1 MASISFPLSPSNG
14 DTYSYDGLTYQ
25 YNSTKNKWSV
35 VATTTIDGVSAD
47 AIDQNLVPSA
57 NVTHDLGTSDKAFRD
72 LYLSGSSI
80 NLGDATISSSGSAVT
95 LPAGST
101 VGGVTIGT
109 GSGGATQ
116 YANTASLPKT
126 DLTFGEFAFVGNT
139 LFITNGSGWYSVG
152 VVNQSPQLTLST
164 SSISLGSS
172 GNTIN
177 FTFTATDPDGP
188 EPTVTMTTTANTSQ
202 ANVTLYTSNS
212 TVTVENLSAT
222 DYSATI
228 TLTATDG
235 IDQTFGTV
243 TLTVGYLSE
252 LWDETVLSI
261 GTSSTNSL
269 DNSTF
274 IDRSTN
280 AHTVTETGNPTQ
292 TSFHPY
298 LDNWSVEFDGN
309 DYINTGNATN
319 SSDPSATL
327 TVGVDKTIEFFIYM
341 SNLPTD
347 ASGVIGASNGGGSQP
362 KWSMF
367 VNTNTSYTYQ
377 ANRIMFASNSGGT
390 SQNFEVVWESNRWYH
405 IAWVWDQSTSTS
417 SLYVDGTR
425 IGTGSYEIDSNIV
438 TPVDIGSDGEQ
449 YKYFSGRISNVRI
462 LNGTALYSGA
472 SITVPTQNLTAITD
486 TTLLTC
492 QSNRF
497 ADNSTLNNS
506 FTISG
511 DPKVSALNPFGQHSE
526 YVVGENK
533 GSFRLESGDWVQSP
547 STSQASLSYT
557 QDWTI
562 EFWAYMD
569 NDMTSV
575 AQVLFNSVE
584 GTGNWYP
591 YIGSV
596 IKPGGILQTQAVG
609 GEHNTT
615 GTVNRNEWFHVA
627 LVHDY
632 SANELKTYLNGTLV
646 QTLSK
651 TYTFTTGAIRFNT
664 YTINTASN
672 YPTLGGYL
680 SDFKWTI
687 GSTVYTS
694 NFTPPT
700 SPVGNTNAGLYF
712 PMDNAGIFDKTG
724 NETITLVGVTTST
737 TQTKFDDTSYYIAS
751 PSTNYIG
758 LDTIPDY
765 GRAPFTLEMWVYPT
779 ATNTN
784 MVIFDTR
791 PNSSLGFNWN
801 LNGGTGMS
809 VYAEGSTRLNV
820 SNVITNSSWN
830 HIALVFDGTNA
841 TAYANGTA
849 VASAFS
855 IGSSSPWSG
864 AQKTLGAVQYTPRA
878 AASGFVGYIEGFQL
892 LIGITKYTANFTP
905 PTKTQGIAYQA
916 ES

>member
-1 MASISFPLSPSNG
+1 MASISFPSSPSNG

-57 NVTHDLGTSDKAFRD
+57 NVTHDLGTADKAFRD

-126 DLTFGEFAFVGNT
+126 DLTFGEFALVGNT
-139 LFITNGSGWYSVG
+139 LFITNGVGWYSVALI
-152 VVNQSPQLTLST
+152 NQSPSLSI
-164 SSISLGSS
+164 SVSDISLGSS

-177 FTFTATDPDGP
+177 FTYTASDPDGP

-222 DYSATI
+222 DYSANI

-243 TLTVGYLSE
+243 TLTVGYYSE
-252 LWDETVLSI
+252 LWEETVLSI

-280 AHTVTETGNPTQ
+280 ASTVTTSGSPIQ
-292 TSFHPY
+292 TAFHPY
-298 LDNWSVEFDGN
+298 LDNWSVDFDGN
-309 DYINTGNATN
+309 DYLTFADQSDWDFVN
-319 SSDPSATL
+319 SGDF
-327 TVGVDKTIEFFIYM
+327 TVDSWIYPR
-341 SNLPTD
+341 SN
-347 ASGVIGASNGGGSQP
+347 SNISWFGQSGGGGGRSD
-362 KWSMF
+362 KWGIYINDTSVGLSAGTIGWHLGNNGNIQGPSF
-367 VNTNTSYTYQ
+367 TPTANT
-377 ANRIMFASNSGGT
+377 
-390 SQNFEVVWESNRWYH
+390 WYH
-405 IAWVWDQSTSTS
+405 IRLGREGDVWYFFVDGVLLGTTTSTI
-417 SLYVDGTR
+417 R
-425 IGTGSYEIDSNIV
+425 P
-438 TPVDIGSDGEQ
+438 TPVAQTLRVGADGEA
-449 YKYFSGRISNVRI
+449 YRVFNGYLSNFRIVK
-462 LNGTALYSGA
+462 GTNLSTTTFDAV
-472 SITVPTQNLTAITD
+472 TENLTSVTN
-486 TTLLTC
+486 TVLLTC
-492 QSNRF
+492 QSNRVV
-497 ADNSTLNNS
+497 DNSTNNYS
-506 FTISG
+506 ATFVG
-511 DPKVSALNPFGQHSE
+511 DPKVSAFNPFGQGSE
-526 YVVGENK
+526 YAVGGNK

-575 AQVLFNSVE
+575 AQMLFNSVE
-584 GTGNWYP
+584 GTGNFYP
-591 YIGSV
+591 YIGSN
-596 IKPGGILQTQAVG
+596 IRAGGQLQTQAIG
-609 GEHNTT
+609 GEHLTT
-615 GTVNRNEWFHVA
+615 GYVNPYEWFHVA

-651 TYTFTTGAIRFNT
+651 TYTFTTGAIRFNS

-700 SPVGNTNAGLYF
+700 APVGNTNAGLYF
-712 PMDNAGIFDKTG
+712 PMDNVGIFDKTG
-724 NETITLVGVTTST
+724 NHTLTPVGNASTST
-737 TQTKFDDTSYYIAS
+737 TQTKFADTAMYFDGSGDWIITTLSEFPTTFTVEMWLRFNSVPGSGVGLLDGQSSGLLNMYWDGGSYGTNVLTIS
-751 PSTNYIG
+751 NRSTNQ
-758 LDTIPDY
+758 
-765 GRAPFTLEMWVYPT
+765 AQFSWVPT
-779 ATNTN
+779 AGQWYH
-784 MVIFDTR
+784 
-791 PNSSLGFNWN
+791 L
-801 LNGGTGMS
+801 
-809 VYAEGSTRLNV
+809 
-820 SNVITNSSWN
+820 
-830 HIALVFDGTNA
+830 ALVRESDNTMTAYVDGT
-841 TAYANGTA
+841 
-849 VASAFS
+849 S
-855 IGSSSPWSG
+855 IGSVSNGTSYGAGTYSIGGDAGNNWS
-864 AQKTLGAVQYTPRA
+864 LN
-878 AASGFVGYIEGFQL
+878 GYIENLQIL
-892 LIGITKYTANFTP
+892 KGIAKYTANFTP
-905 PTKTQGIAYQA
+905 PTQEQGRTYQA